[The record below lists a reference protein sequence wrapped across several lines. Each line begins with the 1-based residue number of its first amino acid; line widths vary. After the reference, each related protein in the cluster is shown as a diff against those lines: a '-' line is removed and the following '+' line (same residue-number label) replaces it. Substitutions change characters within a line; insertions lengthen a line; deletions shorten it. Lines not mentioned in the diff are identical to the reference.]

1 MDDTPQSDQ
10 SVADL
15 NSRANLTKL
24 LDELGEYPEHPDEI
38 ESRIKEIFEQ
48 EKAILIL
55 DMSGFTRTTHR
66 SGIIRFLL
74 MIHQMQRLA
83 LPSVEEHNGLF
94 VNAFADNLTCLFD
107 SVHDAVIAST
117 EVARRLKSANV
128 VLPADRELYVSVGIG
143 YGPILNVANEAIY
156 GSEVNLASKLG
167 EDIAE
172 LGEVLLTTNA
182 HEQIKDAEIECTEH
196 SISVSGLEV
205 TYYSVTT

>member
-1 MDDTPQSDQ
+1 MDDTSQSEQ
-10 SVADL
+10 AVADL

-24 LDELGEYPEHPDEI
+24 LDELGEYPEHPDDI
-38 ESRIKEIFEQ
+38 EGRIKEIFEQ

-74 MIHQMQRLA
+74 MIHQMQGLA

-107 SVHDAVIAST
+107 SVEEAVAAST
-117 EVARRLKSANV
+117 EIAGRLKSANV

-143 YGPILNVANEAIY
+143 YGSILNVANEAIY
-156 GSEVNLASKLG
+156 GGEVNLASKLG

-182 HEQIKDAEIECTEH
+182 HEQIKASDIECTEH
-196 SISVSGLEV
+196 SISISGLDV
-205 TYYSVTT
+205 TYYSVAT

>member
-1 MDDTPQSDQ
+1 MDDASQSDQ

-15 NSRANLTKL
+15 NSRSNLTKL
-24 LDELGEYPEHPDEI
+24 LDELGEYPEHPEEI
-38 ESRIKEIFEQ
+38 EQRIEEIFKQ
-48 EKAILIL
+48 ERAILIL

-83 LPSVEEHNGLF
+83 LPSVEEHGGLF

-107 SVHDAVIAST
+107 SVEDAVVAST
-117 EVARRLKSANV
+117 EIARRLKSANV
-128 VLPADRELYVSVGIG
+128 VLPADRELYVSIGSG

-172 LGEVLLTTNA
+172 LGEVLVTKNGY
-182 HEQIKDAEIECTEH
+182 AEIEKTDIKCTEH
-196 SISVSGLEV
+196 TISISGLDV
-205 TYYSVTT
+205 TYYSVEI